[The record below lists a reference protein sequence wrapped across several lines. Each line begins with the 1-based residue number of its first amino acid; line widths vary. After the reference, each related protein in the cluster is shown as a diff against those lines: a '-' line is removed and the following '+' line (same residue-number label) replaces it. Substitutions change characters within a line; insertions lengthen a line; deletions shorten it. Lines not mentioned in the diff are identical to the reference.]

1 MAEAEVEYRE
11 EDSYLN
17 YIKFKVKE
25 TGEDIIIA
33 TTRPELLPA
42 RWPWPSTQAIIGTGG
57 WRACTPLFLR

>member
-17 YIKFKVKE
+17 YIKFRVKE

-42 RWPWPSTQAIIGTGG
+42 TVLSPSIQVIVGIRG
-57 WRACTPLFLR
+57 